1 MVKRVFINVAIGLG
15 LAIAGQFV
23 QWAASLI
30 APLLGIA
37 MPYESAP
44 EDGSIPAALL
54 EQINAMFLLA
64 SVGML
69 ALSFVIGLLV
79 RVKNVREGAARG
91 AAWVAVVGLS
101 QFLLSLGNG
110 VVPVFGLLGTWV
122 YLLAI
127 ILGPVLA
134 GLVGTR
140 HASPAPAPV

>member
-23 QWAASLI
+23 QLAASLI
-30 APLLGIA
+30 APLLGIPT
-37 MPYESAP
+37 PYESAP
-44 EDGSIPAALL
+44 DDGSLPDALL

-79 RVKNVREGAARG
+79 RVKNVREGVARG

-127 ILGPVLA
+127 VLGPVLA
-134 GLVGTR
+134 GLLGARRTEPVVSVG
-140 HASPAPAPV
+140 

>member
-79 RVKNVREGAARG
+79 RAKNVREGAARG

-110 VVPVFGLLGTWV
+110 VVPVFGLPGTWV

-127 ILGPVLA
+127 VLGPVLA
-134 GLVGTR
+134 GLLVAR
-140 HASPAPAPV
+140 RSERVAAPV

>member
-1 MVKRVFINVAIGLG
+1 M
-15 LAIAGQFV
+15 
-23 QWAASLI
+23 
-30 APLLGIA
+30 
-37 MPYESAP
+37 
-44 EDGSIPAALL
+44 PAALL
-54 EQINAMFLLA
+54 GQINAMFLLA

-101 QFLLSLGNG
+101 QLLLSLGNG
-110 VVPVFGLLGTWV
+110 VVPVFGLPGTWV

>member
-23 QWAASLI
+23 QLAASLI
-30 APLLGIA
+30 APLLGIPT
-37 MPYESAP
+37 PYESAP
-44 EDGSIPAALL
+44 DDGSLPDALL

-127 ILGPVLA
+127 VLGPVLA
-134 GLVGTR
+134 GLLGARRTEPVVSVG
-140 HASPAPAPV
+140 

>member
-127 ILGPVLA
+127 VLGPVLA
-134 GLVGTR
+134 GLLGARRTEPV
-140 HASPAPAPV
+140 AAPV

>member
-23 QWAASLI
+23 QLAASLVG
-30 APLLGIA
+30 PLLGIP

-44 EDGSIPAALL
+44 EDGSIPPALM

-69 ALSFVIGLLV
+69 ALTFAIALIL
-79 RVKNVREGAARG
+79 RVKSPKEGAARG

-101 QFLLSLGNG
+101 QFLLGLGNG
-110 VVPVFGLLGTWV
+110 VVPVFGLLGTWL

-127 ILGPVLA
+127 VLGPVLA
-134 GLVGTR
+134 GLIGAR
-140 HASPAPAPV
+140 RAAPAVPVA

>member
-15 LAIAGQFV
+15 LAIAGQFL
-23 QWAASLI
+23 QLAASLI
-30 APLLGIA
+30 APLLGIPT
-37 MPYESAP
+37 PYESAP
-44 EDGSIPAALL
+44 DDGSLPDALL

-127 ILGPVLA
+127 VLGPVLA
-134 GLVGTR
+134 GLLGARRTEPVVSVG
-140 HASPAPAPV
+140 

>member
-1 MVKRVFINVAIGLG
+1 MIKRVFVDVAIGLG

-23 QWAASLI
+23 QLTAGLI
-30 APLLGIA
+30 GPLLGIP

-44 EDGSIPAALL
+44 EDGSIPPALM

-69 ALSFVIGLLV
+69 ALTFAIALIL
-79 RVKNVREGAARG
+79 RVKSPKEGAARG

-101 QFLLSLGNG
+101 QFLLGLGNG
-110 VVPVFGLLGTWV
+110 VVPVFGLLGTWL

-127 ILGPVLA
+127 VLGPVLA
-134 GLVGTR
+134 GLIGAR
-140 HASPAPAPV
+140 RAAPAVPVA

>member
-15 LAIAGQFV
+15 LAITGQFV
-23 QWAASLI
+23 QLAASLI
-30 APLLGIA
+30 APLLGIPT
-37 MPYESAP
+37 PYESAP
-44 EDGSIPAALL
+44 EDGSLPDALL

-127 ILGPVLA
+127 VLGPVLA
-134 GLVGTR
+134 GLLGARRTEPVVSVG
-140 HASPAPAPV
+140 

>member
-23 QWAASLI
+23 QLAASLI
-30 APLLGIA
+30 APLLGIPT
-37 MPYESAP
+37 PYESAP
-44 EDGSIPAALL
+44 DDGSLPPALM

-69 ALSFVIGLLV
+69 ALTFAIALIL
-79 RVKNVREGAARG
+79 RVKSPKEGAARG

-101 QFLLSLGNG
+101 QFLLGLGNG
-110 VVPVFGLLGTWV
+110 VVPVFGLLGTWL

-127 ILGPVLA
+127 VLGPVLA
-134 GLVGTR
+134 GLIGAR
-140 HASPAPAPV
+140 RAAPAVPVA